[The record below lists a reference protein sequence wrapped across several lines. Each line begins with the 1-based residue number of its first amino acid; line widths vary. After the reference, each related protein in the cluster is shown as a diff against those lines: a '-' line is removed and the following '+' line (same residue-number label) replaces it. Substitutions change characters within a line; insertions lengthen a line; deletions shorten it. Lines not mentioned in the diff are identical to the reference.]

1 MNLADLLE
9 ALRVDLADAQASLFS
24 DADLMRCLQRAT
36 LAVIR
41 DLGLDATLNG
51 QEMQGQAD
59 ANTQEFI
66 ILLARINACQIMRTR
81 TAGAFSFGSGDK
93 RIDKTKEPE
102 QWAKLQKDLKAEYA
116 EKLEGMRGLV
126 PQDTF
131 VFPTPVIYEQGRH
144 A

>member
-1 MNLADLLE
+1 MNLAVLLG
-9 ALRVDLADAQASLFS
+9 ALRVDLADVQGSLFS

-41 DLGLDATLNG
+41 DLALDASLNG
-51 QEMQGQAD
+51 QEVQGQAD
-59 ANTQEFI
+59 AHAQECI
-66 ILLARINACQIMRTR
+66 ILVARINACQIMRTK

-102 QWAKLQKDLKAEYA
+102 QWAKLQKELKAEYA
-116 EKLEGMRGLV
+116 EKLLGMRDTEPG
-126 PQDTF
+126 DTF
-131 VFPTPVIYEQGRH
+131 AFPTPVIFEQGSH

>member
-1 MNLADLLE
+1 MNLADLMG
-9 ALRVDLADAQASLFS
+9 ALRVDLADAQGSLFS

-41 DLGLDATLNG
+41 DLDLDATLNG
-51 QEMQGQAD
+51 QEVQGQAD
-59 ANTQEFI
+59 ASAQECI
-66 ILLARINACQIMRTR
+66 ILVARINACQIMRTK

-116 EKLEGMRGLV
+116 EKLEGMRGPV
-126 PQDTF
+126 PQDAF
-131 VFPTPVIYEQGRH
+131 VFPAPVLYEQGRH